1 MPYGIPK
8 EKGGDSEKNV
18 AKMEKCV
25 RAIMSRKKLPKD
37 RAIAIC
43 KAQFGF
49 TKGDDD
55 EED

>member
-37 RAIAIC
+37 RAIAIG